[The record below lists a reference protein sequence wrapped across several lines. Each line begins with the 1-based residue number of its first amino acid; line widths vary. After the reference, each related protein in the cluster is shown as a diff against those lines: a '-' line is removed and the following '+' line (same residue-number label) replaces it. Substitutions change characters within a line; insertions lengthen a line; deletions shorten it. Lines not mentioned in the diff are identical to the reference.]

1 MTSRRIPR
9 AGEKYRHFNGNAYQI
24 ITIAKDSETLAPVV
38 VYQGLYGD
46 FETFVRPMAEFISEV
61 DRTKYPDAIQ
71 QYRFEPIEPSEPVI
85 LEPVRPGV
93 PYEQPV
99 STAVYEQPVSQAAPG
114 PVRASEPVSTGF
126 KTSADI
132 TDWMM
137 RFFDADD
144 FDEKYSILKAM
155 KTMEG
160 LTDNIIDNMAAT
172 LDYVIDDGD
181 IDDRFAQLMKC
192 VDTRRRFESGRL
204 R

>member
-1 MTSRRIPR
+1 
-9 AGEKYRHFNGNAYQI
+9 
-24 ITIAKDSETLAPVV
+24 
-38 VYQGLYGD
+38 
-46 FETFVRPMAEFISEV
+46 
-61 DRTKYPDAIQ
+61 
-71 QYRFEPIEPSEPVI
+71 
-85 LEPVRPGV
+85 
-93 PYEQPV
+93 
-99 STAVYEQPVSQAAPG
+99 
-114 PVRASEPVSTGF
+114 
-126 KTSADI
+126 
-132 TDWMM
+132 M